1 MANNLHKLV
10 FLLKVVLGATEGHDF
25 STLMDQASEVITPL
39 APGVRVSAKKNV
51 LGGGV
56 LKAET
61 FESFPPKLQP

>member
-10 FLLKVVLGATEGHDF
+10 FLLEVVLVQRRAMIF

-39 APGVRVSAKKNV
+39 APGVRVSAKKR

-56 LKAET
+56 LKAEK
-61 FESFPPKLQP
+61 FGE